1 MRTTVFSTLCWK
13 SAADRLST
21 ALLRAVAR
29 ARALLLAM
37 ALLAAPTWAA
47 DNASVLSARLDSS
60 EEGWQVN
67 ADFELTLAP
76 QLFEAVRKGVP
87 LYFVAE
93 FELTRGRWYWIDQKI
108 VDARRERR
116 VSFTPLTDQYRV
128 ATSGISQ
135 TLTTPEDITRLLAR
149 IRSWTVAERG
159 QLKNGERYEAALRF
173 RLDSAQ
179 LPKPFQLNVL
189 TSREW
194 SVTTDWHRW
203 TVTP

>member
-1 MRTTVFSTLCWK
+1 MRACACALVLVS
-13 SAADRLST
+13 
-21 ALLRAVAR
+21 ALLGPSA
-29 ARALLLAM
+29 
-37 ALLAAPTWAA
+37 WAA
-47 DNASVLSARLDSS
+47 DNASVLSARLESS

-67 ADFELTLAP
+67 ADFELSLAP
-76 QLFEAVRKGVP
+76 QLFEAIRKGVP

-93 FELTRGRWYWIDQKI
+93 FELTRGRWYWIDQKL

-135 TLTTPEDITRLLAR
+135 SLTTTEDVTRLLTR

-159 QLKNGERYEAALRF
+159 QLKTGERYEAALRF

>member
-1 MRTTVFSTLCWK
+1 MRTFLRIGRKW
-13 SAADRLST
+13 LT
-21 ALLRAVAR
+21 ALS
-29 ARALLLAM
+29 ALLVWSSAI
-37 ALLAAPTWAA
+37 AA
-47 DNASVLSARLDSS
+47 DNASVLSARLDVS

-67 ADFELTLAP
+67 ADLELSLAP

-93 FELTRGRWYWIDQKI
+93 FELTRGRWYWIDQK
-108 VDARRERR
+108 VVNERRERR

-128 ATSGISQ
+128 FTSGVSQ
-135 TLTTPEDITRLLAR
+135 TLTTSEDVTRLLAR
-149 IRSWTVAERG
+149 IRSWTVAERN
-159 QLKNGERYEAALRF
+159 QLKSGERYEAALRF

-203 TVTP
+203 TVMP

>member
-1 MRTTVFSTLCWK
+1 MMRTTDFSTLCSK
-13 SAADRLST
+13 SAADRMRA
-21 ALLRAVAR
+21 ALARACAWLLAVALF
-29 ARALLLAM
+29 ATPAH
-37 ALLAAPTWAA
+37 AAE
-47 DNASVLSARLDSS
+47 NASVLSARLDGS
-60 EEGWQVN
+60 EDGWQVN
-67 ADFELTLAP
+67 ADFELSLAP

-93 FELTRGRWYWIDQKI
+93 FELTRGRWYWIDQKL

-116 VSFTPLTDQYRV
+116 LSFTPLTDKYRV

-135 TLTTPEDITRLLAR
+135 TLTTAEDVTRLLAR

-159 QLKNGERYEAALRF
+159 QLKAGERYEAALRF